1 MKELLKNKNLIWELS
16 KNDFKKR
23 YAGSSLGRVWA
34 FVQPL
39 VTVVLYYFVFGLI
52 FPGRASLAASGLEV
66 PYVVWLTAGLVPWF
80 FLNEGITTGANA
92 MVEYNY
98 LVKKVVFKVG
108 ILPFIKTIS
117 ASFIHIFF
125 AIVLLAMYFFYG
137 FKPSFQIIQL
147 IYYSFCLFMLILA
160 ITYTTS
166 AVTVFFKDLLQIINI
181 ALQIG
186 MWGTP
191 ILWRL
196 DDISE
201 KYHLLKMIF
210 KFNPIYYVIEGYRL
224 SLFEGTWVHERW
236 LETLVFWGIVGI
248 LFLIGAYVFRK
259 LRPLFADVL

>member
-52 FPGRASLAASGLEV
+52 FPGRATLAASNIDV
-66 PYVVWLTAGLVPWF
+66 PYVLWLTAGLVPWF
-80 FLNEGITTGANA
+80 FLNEAVTTGANA
-92 MVEYNY
+92 MNEYNY

-117 ASFIHIFF
+117 ATFIHIFF
-125 AIVLLAMYFFYG
+125 VCVLLVMYFAYR
-137 FKPSFQIIQL
+137 FKPSIQL
-147 IYYSFCLFMLILA
+147 IQLVYYSGCLFMLVLA

-181 ALQIG
+181 LLQVG

-191 ILWRL
+191 ILWQL
-196 DDISE
+196 DKVPE
-201 KYHLLKMIF
+201 KLQPF
-210 KFNPIYYVIEGYRL
+210 FRFNPIYYIIEGYR
-224 SLFEGTWVHERW
+224 STLFEGTWIHERW
-236 LETLVFWGIVGI
+236 LDTLVFWGIVAL
-248 LFLIGAYVFRK
+248 LFLIGAYVFKK

>member
-1 MKELLKNKNLIWELS
+1 MNEFKKTKNLIWELA

-39 VTVVLYYFVFGLI
+39 VTVVLYYFVFGLV
-52 FPGRASLAASGLEV
+52 FPGRSPYDSPV
-66 PYVVWLTAGLVPWF
+66 PYVMWLTAGLVPWF
-80 FLNEGITTGANA
+80 FLNEAITTGANA
-92 MVEYNY
+92 MNEYNY

-108 ILPFIKTIS
+108 ILPLIKTIS
-117 ASFIHIFF
+117 ATFIHIFF
-125 AIVLLAMYFFYG
+125 IFVLLVMYFAYG
-137 FKPSFQIIQL
+137 FKPSFQLIQL
-147 IYYSFCLFMLILA
+147 LYYSFCLFMLVLA

-181 ALQIG
+181 LLQVG

-191 ILWRL
+191 ILWH
-196 DDISE
+196 ISAIPE
-201 KYHLLKMIF
+201 KVKFLEPIF
-210 KFNPIYYVIEGYRL
+210 RFNPIYYIIEGYRS

-236 LETLVFWGIVGI
+236 LDTLVFWGIVAL
-248 LFLIGAYVFRK
+248 LFCIGAYVFKK

>member
-1 MKELLKNKNLIWELS
+1 MSQFIKNKNLIWELS

-39 VTVVLYYFVFGLI
+39 VTVVLYYFVFGVI
-52 FPGRASLAASGLEV
+52 FQSRAMLATNDLEV
-66 PYVVWLTAGLVPWF
+66 PYVLWLTAGLVPWF
-80 FLNEGITTGANA
+80 FLNEAITTGANA
-92 MVEYNY
+92 MNEYNY

-117 ASFIHIFF
+117 ATFIHIFF
-125 AIVLLAMYFFYG
+125 IFVLLVMYFGYH
-137 FKPSFQIIQL
+137 FKPSFQIVQL
-147 IYYSFCLFMLILA
+147 LYYSFCMFMFVLA

-181 ALQIG
+181 LLQVG

-191 ILWRL
+191 ILWQLSVIPERFQP
-196 DDISE
+196 
-201 KYHLLKMIF
+201 IF
-210 KFNPIYYVIEGYRL
+210 RFNPINYIIEGYRS
-224 SLFEGTWVHERW
+224 SLFDGTWVHERW
-236 LETLVFWGIVGI
+236 LDTLVFWGITAI
-248 LFLIGAYVFRK
+248 LFGIGAYVFKK

>member
-1 MKELLKNKNLIWELS
+1 MSDFKKTKNLIWELS

-39 VTVVLYYFVFGLI
+39 VTVVLYYFVFGYVMNS
-52 FPGRASLAASGLEV
+52 RAALAGGGLEV
-66 PYVVWLTAGLVPWF
+66 PYVLWLTAGLVPWF
-80 FLNEGITTGANA
+80 FINEAVTTGANA
-92 MVEYNY
+92 MNEYNY

-108 ILPFIKTIS
+108 ILPLIKTIS
-117 ASFIHIFF
+117 ATFIHTFF
-125 AIVLLAMYFFYG
+125 AIVLVVMYFAYS
-137 FKPSFQIIQL
+137 FKPSFQILQL
-147 IYYSFCLFMLILA
+147 IYYSFCLFMLVLA

-181 ALQIG
+181 LLQVG

-191 ILWRL
+191 ILWN
-196 DDISE
+196 ITIIPE
-201 KYHLLKMIF
+201 KIRFLF
-210 KFNPIYYVIEGYRL
+210 RFNPIYYIIEGYRS

-236 LETLVFWGIVGI
+236 LDTLVFWGIVVV
-248 LFLIGAYVFRK
+248 LFGIGAYVFKK